1 MCNYILTL
9 FIKLDDSQFNY
20 SDYSV
25 EGNGAITWF
34 HPSYAKFE
42 NPLNITTP
50 NNYKPRDLPTMMES
64 KRKDPKL
71 FFFID
76 NFAKAL
82 QIVDFWLEYSDRNV
96 ELNR

>member
-20 SDYSV
+20 SDYFV

-34 HPSYAKFE
+34 HPSSAEFE

-50 NNYKPRDLPTMMES
+50 NNYKPSNDGIKEGRPTT
-64 KRKDPKL
+64 L
-71 FFFID
+71 
-76 NFAKAL
+76 L
-82 QIVDFWLEYSDRNV
+82 LCQ
-96 ELNR
+96 